1 MDIFRTN
8 GCKVVNVIHLIIK
21 LHTHIYHVIT
31 CQWLLCFINILNLK
45 VSKCYVWSTHSQCRV
60 KILNIAQMAITFL
73 LLHILV

>member
-1 MDIFRTN
+1 MAICTILRTYRDVLVGN
-8 GCKVVNVIHLIIK
+8 KASAV
-21 LHTHIYHVIT
+21 
-31 CQWLLCFINILNLK
+31 FINILNLK